1 MPDPRR
7 HGPPWSQDG
16 SGGPG
21 WGPPGGFIFRWVI
34 GVMIALFVLGPLIGV
49 TLGGMFGMFQGPRRF
64 IVAGLALLVLVGI
77 IVFARNRFSRT
88 WRPIG
93 ALIDA
98 TRRLGEGETG
108 VRIPITEPGPLAAV
122 SGSFN
127 RMAARLEE
135 EDERRRRLLADLG
148 HELRTPLT
156 VIRGEIEAVID
167 GLHDPSQL
175 SNVIDEVELMER
187 LLEDLRVLTLAEAGR
202 LQLHREPT
210 DLESVV
216 GDVLASFAAPMEA
229 QHVSRVVSVD
239 HELGE
244 IDVDPYRLRQVL
256 ANLVSNSI
264 NQMPEGGRLEVSAA
278 RVEEGKVRIQVAD
291 TGPGIP
297 PERLEDV
304 FKRFVKSGDSTG
316 SGLGLSIARD
326 LIEAHGG
333 TISAGNRPDG
343 GAVFTIELPA

>member
-1 MPDPRR
+1 MPDHH
-7 HGPPWSQDG
+7 HGPPWGHDG
-16 SGGPG
+16 P
-21 WGPPGGFIFRWVI
+21 GPPGAYVFRWVI
-34 GVMIALFVLGPLIGV
+34 GVVLFLFVFGPFLGFLFS
-49 TLGGMFGMFQGPRRF
+49 GGFGAVRGPRRLVVLG
-64 IVAGLALLVLVGI
+64 IALLVLVGI
-77 IVFARNRFSRT
+77 VLFARNRFGRS

-93 ALIDA
+93 LLIDA
-98 TRRLGEGETG
+98 TRRLGDGETG

-175 SNVIDEVELMER
+175 ANVIDEVELMER

-210 DLESVV
+210 DLEAVAGDLIASFSAPLEARHIEHTISVE
-216 GDVLASFAAPMEA
+216 GDV
-229 QHVSRVVSVD
+229 
-239 HELGE
+239 GE
-244 IDVDPYRLRQVL
+244 IEADPYRLRQVL
-256 ANLVSNSI
+256 SNLISNSI
-264 NQMPEGGRLEVSAA
+264 NQMPEGGKLEVTI
-278 RVEEGKVRIQVAD
+278 EGTEGRARIQVAD

-297 PERLEDV
+297 PDRLEHV
-304 FKRFVKSGDSTG
+304 FERFVKSGDSTG

-326 LIEAHGG
+326 LVEAHGG
-333 TISAGNRPDG
+333 TIAAANRAQG
-343 GAVFTIELPA
+343 GAMLTIELPA

>member
-1 MPDPRR
+1 
-7 HGPPWSQDG
+7 
-16 SGGPG
+16 
-21 WGPPGGFIFRWVI
+21 VI
-34 GVMIALFVLGPLIGV
+34 AVIVAIFVLGPL
-49 TLGGMFGMFQGPRRF
+49 LGFLLSGMFGGFQGPRRF
-64 IVAGLALLVLVGI
+64 VFAGLALLVLVGI
-77 IVFARNRFSRT
+77 IVFARNRFGRS

-93 ALIDA
+93 QLIDA
-98 TRRLGEGETG
+98 TRRLGDGETG
-108 VRIPITEPGPLAAV
+108 VRIPIDEPGPLAAV

-210 DLESVV
+210 EVESVA
-216 GDVLASFAAPMEA
+216 GDVIASFAAPIEA
-229 QHVSRVVSVD
+229 NHIQAVVSV
-239 HELGE
+239 EPEVGE
-244 IDVDPYRLRQVL
+244 VDVDPYRLRQVVS
-256 ANLVSNSI
+256 NLVSNAL
-264 NQMPEGGRLEVSAA
+264 NQMPDGGRLDVTA
-278 RVEEGKVRIQVAD
+278 RAEGAGVIIEVAD

-297 PERLEDV
+297 PDRLERV
-304 FKRFVKSGDSTG
+304 FERFVKSGDSTG

-326 LIEAHGG
+326 LVEAHGG
-333 TISAGNRPDG
+333 TISAANRPEG
-343 GAVFTIELPA
+343 GAVFTIDLPP

>member
-1 MPDPRR
+1 M
-7 HGPPWSQDG
+7 S
-16 SGGPG
+16 
-21 WGPPGGFIFRWVI
+21 
-34 GVMIALFVLGPLIGV
+34 
-49 TLGGMFGMFQGPRRF
+49 GMFGGFQGPRRF
-64 IVAGLALLVLVGI
+64 IFAGLALLVLVGI
-77 IVFARNRFSRT
+77 ILFARNRFGRS

-93 ALIDA
+93 QLIDA
-98 TRRLGEGETG
+98 TRRLGDGESG

-175 SNVIDEVELMER
+175 SNVIDEVDLMER

-210 DLESVV
+210 DVESVV
-216 GDVLASFAAPMEA
+216 GDVISSFSTPIVA
-229 QHVSRVVSVD
+229 QRVQAVMSV
-239 HELGE
+239 EPAIGE

-256 ANLVSNSI
+256 SNLVSNAL
-264 NQMPEGGRLEVSAA
+264 NQMPNGGRLEVGAA
-278 RVEEGKVRIQVAD
+278 GAGGRIRIQVAD

-297 PERLEDV
+297 PDRLEHV
-304 FKRFVKSGDSTG
+304 FERFVKSGDSTG

-326 LIEAHGG
+326 LVEAHGG
-333 TISAGNRPDG
+333 TIAAANRPEG
-343 GAVFTIELPA
+343 GAVFTIDLPL

>member
-1 MPDPRR
+1 
-7 HGPPWSQDG
+7 
-16 SGGPG
+16 
-21 WGPPGGFIFRWVI
+21 VI
-34 GVMIALFVLGPLIGV
+34 AVIVAIFVLGPL
-49 TLGGMFGMFQGPRRF
+49 LGFLLSGMFGGFQGPRRF
-64 IVAGLALLVLVGI
+64 VFAGLALLVLVGI
-77 IVFARNRFSRT
+77 IVFARNRFGRS

-93 ALIDA
+93 QLIDA
-98 TRRLGEGETG
+98 TRRLGDGETG
-108 VRIPITEPGPLAAV
+108 VRIPIDEPGPLAAV

-210 DLESVV
+210 EVESVA
-216 GDVLASFAAPMEA
+216 GDVIASFAAPIEA
-229 QHVSRVVSVD
+229 NHIQAVVSV
-239 HELGE
+239 EPGVGE
-244 IDVDPYRLRQVL
+244 VDVDPYRLRQVVS
-256 ANLVSNSI
+256 NLVSNAL
-264 NQMPEGGRLEVSAA
+264 NQMPDGGRLDVTA
-278 RVEEGKVRIQVAD
+278 RAEGAGVIIEVAD

-297 PERLEDV
+297 PDRLERV
-304 FKRFVKSGDSTG
+304 FERFVKSGDSTG

-326 LIEAHGG
+326 LVEAHGG
-333 TISAGNRPDG
+333 TITAANRPEG
-343 GAVFTIELPA
+343 GAVFTIDLPL

>member
-1 MPDPRR
+1 
-7 HGPPWSQDG
+7 
-16 SGGPG
+16 
-21 WGPPGGFIFRWVI
+21 VI
-34 GVMIALFVLGPLIGV
+34 AVIVAIFVLGPLVGV
-49 TLGGMFGMFQGPRRF
+49 FVSGVFGGFQGPRRF
-64 IVAGLALLVLVGI
+64 VIAGLALLVLVGI
-77 IVFARNRFSRT
+77 ILFARNRFGRS

-93 ALIDA
+93 QLIDA

-108 VRIPITEPGPLAAV
+108 VRIPIEEPGPLAAV

-210 DLESVV
+210 DVDSVV
-216 GDVLASFAAPMEA
+216 GDVIGSFSTPIEA
-229 QHVSRVVSVD
+229 QHIQSLLSV
-239 HELGE
+239 EPGIGE

-256 ANLVSNSI
+256 SNLVSNAL
-264 NQMPEGGRLEVSAA
+264 NQMPDGGRLEVSAA
-278 RVEEGKVRIQVAD
+278 EGDGQVRIQVAD

-297 PERLEDV
+297 PDRLEQV
-304 FKRFVKSGDSTG
+304 FERFVKSGDSTG

-326 LIEAHGG
+326 LVEAHGG
-333 TISAGNRPDG
+333 AITAANRPEG
-343 GAVFTIELPA
+343 GAVFTIDLPL

>member
-1 MPDPRR
+1 
-7 HGPPWSQDG
+7 
-16 SGGPG
+16 
-21 WGPPGGFIFRWVI
+21 VI
-34 GVMIALFVLGPLIGV
+34 AVIVAIFVLGPLVGV
-49 TLGGMFGMFQGPRRF
+49 VLSGVFGGFQGPRRF
-64 IVAGLALLVLVGI
+64 VVAGLALLALVGI
-77 IVFARNRFSRT
+77 ILFARNRFGRS

-93 ALIDA
+93 QLIEA
-98 TRRLGEGETG
+98 TRRLGDGETG

-135 EDERRRRLLADLG
+135 EDDRRRRLLADLG

-175 SNVIDEVELMER
+175 SNVIDEVDLMER

-210 DLESVV
+210 DVESVV
-216 GDVLASFAAPMEA
+216 GDVIASFSTPIEA
-229 QHVSRVVSVD
+229 QDIRAVVSVEPD
-239 HELGE
+239 IGE

-256 ANLVSNSI
+256 SNLVSNALD
-264 NQMPEGGRLEVSAA
+264 QMPGGGRLEISAA
-278 RVEEGKVRIQVAD
+278 EEGAQLRIQVAD

-297 PERLEDV
+297 PDRLEHV
-304 FKRFVKSGDSTG
+304 FERFVKSGDSTG

-326 LIEAHGG
+326 LVEAHGG
-333 TISAGNRPDG
+333 TIAAANRPDG
-343 GAVFTIELPA
+343 GAVFTIDLPL

>member
-1 MPDPRR
+1 
-7 HGPPWSQDG
+7 
-16 SGGPG
+16 
-21 WGPPGGFIFRWVI
+21 VI
-34 GVMIALFVLGPLIGV
+34 AVIVAIFVLGPL
-49 TLGGMFGMFQGPRRF
+49 LGFLLSGMFGGFQGPRRF
-64 IVAGLALLVLVGI
+64 VFAGLALLVLVGI
-77 IVFARNRFSRT
+77 IVFARNRFGRS

-93 ALIDA
+93 QLIDA
-98 TRRLGEGETG
+98 TRRLGDGETG
-108 VRIPITEPGPLAAV
+108 VRIPIDEPGPLAAV

-210 DLESVV
+210 EVESVA
-216 GDVLASFAAPMEA
+216 GDVIASFAAPIEA
-229 QHVSRVVSVD
+229 NHIQAVVSV
-239 HELGE
+239 EPEVGE
-244 IDVDPYRLRQVL
+244 VDVDPYRLRQVVS
-256 ANLVSNSI
+256 NLVSNAL
-264 NQMPEGGRLEVSAA
+264 NQMPDGGRLDVTA
-278 RVEEGKVRIQVAD
+278 RAEGAGVIIEVAD

-297 PERLEDV
+297 PDRLERV
-304 FKRFVKSGDSTG
+304 FERFVKSGDSTG

-326 LIEAHGG
+326 LVEAHGG
-333 TISAGNRPDG
+333 TITAANRPEG
-343 GAVFTIELPA
+343 GAVFTIDLPL

>member
-1 MPDPRR
+1 MPEPGR
-7 HGPPWSQDG
+7 HGPPWLDHRSGQDD
-16 SGGPG
+16 
-21 WGPPGGFIFRWVI
+21 WGPPGRFAFRWII
-34 GVMIALFVLGPLIGV
+34 GLILFLVFLGPIFGFMVSGV
-49 TLGGMFGMFQGPRRF
+49 FGAFHGPRRLV
-64 IVAGLALLVLVGI
+64 IVGFAVLLLVGVAL
-77 IVFARNRFSRT
+77 FARNRFGRT
-88 WRPIG
+88 WAPIG
-93 ALIDA
+93 RLIDA
-98 TRRLGEGETG
+98 TRRLGDGETG

-127 RMAARLEE
+127 RMAVRLEE

-210 DLESVV
+210 DLEAVA
-216 GDVLASFAAPMEA
+216 GDVIASFSAPLEA
-229 QHVSRVVSVD
+229 RHIEHTISVEGD
-239 HELGE
+239 VGE
-244 IDVDPYRLRQVL
+244 IEADPYRLRQVL
-256 ANLVSNSI
+256 SNLISNSI
-264 NQMPEGGRLEVSAA
+264 NQMPEGGKLEVTI
-278 RVEEGKVRIQVAD
+278 EGTEGRARIQVAD

-297 PERLEDV
+297 PDRLEHV
-304 FKRFVKSGDSTG
+304 FERFVKSGDSTG

-326 LIEAHGG
+326 LVEAHGG
-333 TISAGNRPDG
+333 TIAAANRAQG
-343 GAVFTIELPA
+343 GAMLMIELPA